1 MVIEINSWGHDLE
14 KIKSVEDQDKKIKLL
29 IECFLSTFSLEE
41 ALLFR
46 YSPIDHLAEGIFSA
60 NSSEFKGIT
69 SIRDDL
75 STIPAIFEAIKTQS
89 PKYYEGNEFHL
100 NISRKYI
107 ISENQNALL
116 VVPISFNHVV
126 IGYFLGSKFKT
137 PFELQLLIAA
147 NLFSRQVGEILF
159 KYPSYVENNE
169 IKLSKREYE
178 VMKCIAF
185 GYSSKQIALLL
196 EISET
201 TIKQYIKSVMAKTN
215 TSNRTHAV
223 AFLFQNGILN

>member
-1 MVIEINSWGHDLE
+1 MIGNNNWEHDLE
-14 KIKSVEDQDKKIKLL
+14 KIKTIESQDNKIKLL
-29 IECFLSTFSLEE
+29 IESFLSTFSLEE

-60 NSSEFKGIT
+60 TTSEFKRIT
-69 SIRDDL
+69 SIRDDVT
-75 STIPAIFEAIKTQS
+75 TIPAIFEAIQTQS
-89 PKYYEGNEFHL
+89 SQYYEGNYFHL

-107 ISENQNALL
+107 ISETQNALF
-116 VVPISFNHVV
+116 VVPITFNHVV
-126 IGYFLGSKFKT
+126 IGYFLSSKFNT
-137 PFELQLLIAA
+137 PFDPKLLMKA
-147 NLFSRQVGEILF
+147 NLFGRQVGDILF
-159 KYPSYVENNE
+159 KNPIYVEKNE

-185 GYSSKQIALLL
+185 GNSSKQIAHLL

-201 TIKQYIKSVMAKTN
+201 TIKQYIKSVMTKTN

-223 AFLFQNGILN
+223 SFLFQNGILN